1 MCSSRHATKRKTQP
15 CNDKLY
21 LYLYLSLLYF
31 SPLCLPSLLHLLLH
45 LLYSLLFYIIILH
58 QILTTVGMKPAD
70 DATQTLLRVHKEQDK
85 LKTHLGLFFI
95 LFLLPFVLYKYT
107 HTQKKRGLILHIK
120 NY

>member
-1 MCSSRHATKRKTQP
+1 MQQKE
-15 CNDKLY
+15 KLN
-21 LYLYLSLLYF
+21 LVTTNFISISISLSFTSLLFAFHLSSISYYIYF
-31 SPLCLPSLLHLLLH
+31 TV
-45 LLYSLLFYIIILH
+45 YYFYIIILH

-107 HTQKKRGLILHIK
+107 HTKKKRGLILHIK

>member
-1 MCSSRHATKRKTQP
+1 MQQQKEKTQP
-15 CNDKLY
+15 CNDKQS
-21 LYLYLSLLYF
+21 LSLSL
-31 SPLCLPSLLHLLLH
+31 SPLLLSSLPSISSVS
-45 LLYSLLFYIIILH
+45 YYIYFTVYYFYIIILH

-95 LFLLPFVLYKYT
+95 LFLLLFILYKYIHT
-107 HTQKKRGLILHIK
+107 HTQKRGLILLHIK